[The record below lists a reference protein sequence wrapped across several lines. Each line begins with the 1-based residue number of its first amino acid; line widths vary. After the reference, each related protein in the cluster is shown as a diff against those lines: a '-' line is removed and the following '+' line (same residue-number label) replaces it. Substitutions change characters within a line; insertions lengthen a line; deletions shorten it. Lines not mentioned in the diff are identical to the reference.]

1 MKTEDID
8 PSMRKCIESV
18 NKDYNKALSKIAK
31 TPIEFKKYQNGI
43 LGRFETNDGISF
55 VSYTELGWFP
65 KLYEGGIVDWFDKP
79 GYKAIQCFCGTM
91 ADKPVPIS
99 MFVKKVKTGLLKE
112 KLLFLPFVPMPAFSA
127 NEVYKEKFSW
137 NPLIERLNQD
147 NYLLDLINKLP
158 TTTSVMTSSKITE
171 YFKINIKDKNY
182 ETVCQ
187 IIPLGK
193 DTLISTRHMFGVGGD
208 RAQQLGI
215 GNAVKAISRI
225 HELILEYGYNQP
237 TTGQFPEQWAAAIVA
252 LLR

>member
-18 NKDYNKALSKIAK
+18 NKDYNKALSKIAR
-31 TPIEFKKYQNGI
+31 TPIEFKKHQNGI
-43 LGRFETNDGISF
+43 LGRFETNDGISL

-79 GYKAIQCFCGTM
+79 GYKAIQCFCGTIV
-91 ADKPVPIS
+91 DKPVPIS
-99 MFVKKVKTGLLKE
+99 MFVKKMKTGLLKE

-158 TTTSVMTSSKITE
+158 TTTSVMTSSQITE

-187 IIPLGK
+187 VIPLGK
-193 DTLISTRHMFGVGGD
+193 DTLISTRHMFGVGGE

-225 HELILEYGYNQP
+225 RELILEYGYDQP
-237 TTGQFPEQWAAAIVA
+237 TTGQFPEQWATAIVA